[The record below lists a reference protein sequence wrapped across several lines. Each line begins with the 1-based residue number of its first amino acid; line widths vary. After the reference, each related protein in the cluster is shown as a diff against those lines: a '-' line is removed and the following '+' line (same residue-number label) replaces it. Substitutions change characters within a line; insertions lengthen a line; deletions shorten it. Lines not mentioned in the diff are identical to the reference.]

1 MEAPG
6 SGSVPTAKRR
16 RLVPRP
22 PPVPLE
28 VAGARCPYMPPL
40 CIKSKNPSAKCYGD
54 RFIPDRSAMDMDM
67 AYFLLTEP
75 KKEKENTDMLSPAEE
90 AYKRLLAEKLL
101 NNRSRI
107 LAFRNKPPE
116 PE

>member
-28 VAGARCPYMPPL
+28 VAGARGPYMPPL
-40 CIKSKNPSAKCYGD
+40 CIKSKNPSAKCYLN
-54 RFIPDRSAMDMDM
+54 SWMD
-67 AYFLLTEP
+67 
-75 KKEKENTDMLSPAEE
+75 
-90 AYKRLLAEKLL
+90 
-101 NNRSRI
+101 
-107 LAFRNKPPE
+107 FRPLVRA
-116 PE
+116 

>member
-1 MEAPG
+1 
-6 SGSVPTAKRR
+6 
-16 RLVPRP
+16 
-22 PPVPLE
+22 
-28 VAGARCPYMPPL
+28 
-40 CIKSKNPSAKCYGD
+40 
-54 RFIPDRSAMDMDM
+54 MDMDM

-116 PE
+116 PEGIVQQLLYETLTSSQRKPARKCRHIPQVCKLICCFKHIFRIFFNIHHS